1 MNTRL
6 PVGERLRVWELTTD
20 RITRVS
26 PWVTVKGVGTRA
38 TTVQLVCYW
47 FTVVGVE
54 TRTTTVQLACYWGTV
69 KGVGT
74 RTATASL
81 VLTGGLRLRV

>member
-20 RITRVS
+20 RITGVS
-26 PWVTVKGVGTRA
+26 PWVTVKGVRTRTA
-38 TTVQLVCYW
+38 TVQLVCHW
-47 FTVVGVE
+47 F
-54 TRTTTVQLACYWGTV
+54 TV

-74 RTATASL
+74 HDRQDYT
-81 VLTGGLRLRV
+81 VGLRLKVWEHEPLPFHWFVTGLRL